1 MKNYSSFSL
10 CVSFPPLTLTTF
22 KQVLEVRKDP
32 KLEKQCSLRCGAFE
46 DLRKKAKKIKL
57 WPWSLQQEVSKFVE
71 SVPSLYHQETTI
83 EGPLGPGGRTGCW
96 RHTGPQ
102 TRFPLSGLMPPP

>member
-32 KLEKQCSLRCGAFE
+32 KLEKQCNLR
-46 DLRKKAKKIKL
+46 
-57 WPWSLQQEVSKFVE
+57 
-71 SVPSLYHQETTI
+71 T
-83 EGPLGPGGRTGCW
+83 
-96 RHTGPQ
+96 
-102 TRFPLSGLMPPP
+102 